1 MMPWRGW
8 QRGKCDEKYSVLTK
22 YINLLKNDNAGEWIC
37 DKENDGSSERPIH
50 VPFVSYSIAVNNLAD
65 DIYKFAKESD
75 EIVPSKYA
83 EIIQAN
89 GIEWGYDSMMKADA
103 SELDAQCILALLIA
117 SLRAERFCDGALLGF
132 IESGSVIRWLKR
144 LQELDEA

>member
-1 MMPWRGW
+1 MM
-8 QRGKCDEKYSVLTK
+8 KKYSALTK
-22 YINLLKNDNAGEWIC
+22 YINLLKNNNAGEWIC

-50 VPFVSYSIAVNNLAD
+50 VTFVSYSIAVNNLAD
-65 DIYKFAKESD
+65 DIYKFAKESN

-83 EIIQAN
+83 EILQAN

-132 IESGSVIRWLKR
+132 IESGAVARWLKR

>member
-1 MMPWRGW
+1 MM
-8 QRGKCDEKYSVLTK
+8 KKYSALTK
-22 YINLLKNDNAGEWIC
+22 YINLLKNDNDGEWIC

-65 DIYKFAKESD
+65 DIYKFAKESN

-83 EIIQAN
+83 EILQTN

-103 SELDAQCILALLIA
+103 SVLDAQCILALLIA

-132 IESGSVIRWLKR
+132 IKNGAVIRWLKR
-144 LQELDEA
+144 LQKLDEA

>member
-1 MMPWRGW
+1 MM
-8 QRGKCDEKYSVLTK
+8 KKYSALTK
-22 YINLLKNDNAGEWIC
+22 YINLLKNDNAREWIC

-83 EIIQAN
+83 EILQAN
-89 GIEWGYDSMMKADA
+89 GIKWGYDSMMKADA
-103 SELDAQCILALLIA
+103 SGLDAQCILALLIA
-117 SLRAERFCDGALLGF
+117 SLMAERFCDGALLGF
-132 IESGSVIRWLKR
+132 IKSGAVTSWLKR

>member
-1 MMPWRGW
+1 MM
-8 QRGKCDEKYSVLTK
+8 KKYSVLTK
-22 YINLLKNDNAGEWIC
+22 YSNLLENDNVGEWSC
-37 DKENDGSSERPIH
+37 DKENDGSPERPMH
-50 VPFVSYSIAVNNLAD
+50 LPFVIYSITVKKLAD
-65 DIYKFAKESD
+65 DIYKFAKESN

-83 EIIQAN
+83 EILQAN

-117 SLRAERFCDGALLGF
+117 SLRAERFCDGALLEF
-132 IESGSVIRWLKR
+132 IKSGAVTRWLKR

>member
-1 MMPWRGW
+1 MM
-8 QRGKCDEKYSVLTK
+8 KKYFALTK

-37 DKENDGSSERPIH
+37 DKKNDGSSERPIH

-65 DIYKFAKESD
+65 DIYKFAKESN

-83 EIIQAN
+83 EILQAN

-132 IESGSVIRWLKR
+132 IKNGAVIRWLKR

>member
-1 MMPWRGW
+1 MM
-8 QRGKCDEKYSVLTK
+8 KKYSALIK
-22 YINLLKNDNAGEWIC
+22 YINLLKNDIVGEWSC
-37 DKENDGSSERPIH
+37 DKENDGSSERPMH
-50 VPFVSYSIAVNNLAD
+50 LPFVIYSITVKKLAD

-75 EIVPSKYA
+75 EIVPGKYA
-83 EIIQAN
+83 EILQAN
-89 GIEWGYDSMMKADA
+89 GIKWGYDSMMKADA

-132 IESGSVIRWLKR
+132 IESGAVARWLKR

>member
-1 MMPWRGW
+1 MM
-8 QRGKCDEKYSVLTK
+8 KEYSVLTK
-22 YINLLKNDNAGEWIC
+22 HINLLENDNAGEWIC

-132 IESGSVIRWLKR
+132 IESGAVIRWLKR

>member
-1 MMPWRGW
+1 MM
-8 QRGKCDEKYSVLTK
+8 KEYSVLTK
-22 YINLLKNDNAGEWIC
+22 HINLLKNDNAGEWIC

-117 SLRAERFCDGALLGF
+117 PLRAERFCDGALLEF
-132 IESGSVIRWLKR
+132 IESGAVIRWLKR

>member
-1 MMPWRGW
+1 M
-8 QRGKCDEKYSVLTK
+8 KKYSALTK
-22 YINLLKNDNAGEWIC
+22 YINLLKNDIVGEWNC
-37 DKENDGSSERPIH
+37 DKENDGSSERPMH
-50 VPFVSYSIAVNNLAD
+50 LPFVSYSIAVNNLAD
-65 DIYKFAKESD
+65 DIYKFAKESY

-83 EIIQAN
+83 EILQAN

-132 IESGSVIRWLKR
+132 IESGSVTRWLKR
-144 LQELDEA
+144 LQKLDEA

>member
-1 MMPWRGW
+1 MM
-8 QRGKCDEKYSVLTK
+8 KKYSALTK

-37 DKENDGSSERPIH
+37 DKENDGSQERPIH
-50 VPFVSYSIAVNNLAD
+50 VPFVIYSIAVNNLAD

>member
-1 MMPWRGW
+1 MM
-8 QRGKCDEKYSVLTK
+8 KKYSALTK
-22 YINLLKNDNAGEWIC
+22 YINLLKNDIVGEWNC
-37 DKENDGSSERPIH
+37 DKENDGSSERAIH

-65 DIYKFAKESD
+65 DIYKFAKESY

-83 EIIQAN
+83 EILQAN

-132 IESGSVIRWLKR
+132 IKNGAVIRWLKR

>member
-1 MMPWRGW
+1 MH
-8 QRGKCDEKYSVLTK
+8 L
-22 YINLLKNDNAGEWIC
+22 
-37 DKENDGSSERPIH
+37 
-50 VPFVSYSIAVNNLAD
+50 PFVIYSITVNKLAD

-83 EIIQAN
+83 DILNAN

-103 SELDAQCILALLIA
+103 SGLDAQCILALLIA
-117 SLRAERFCDGALLGF
+117 SLRAERFCDGALLEF
-132 IESGSVIRWLKR
+132 IESGAVIRWLKR

>member
-1 MMPWRGW
+1 M
-8 QRGKCDEKYSVLTK
+8 KKYSVLTK
-22 YINLLKNDNAGEWIC
+22 YINLLKNDNAGEWTC

-50 VPFVSYSIAVNNLAD
+50 VPFVSYSIAVDNLAD
-65 DIYKFAKESD
+65 DIYEFAKESN

-83 EIIQAN
+83 EILQAN

-132 IESGSVIRWLKR
+132 IKNGAVIRWLKR

>member
-1 MMPWRGW
+1 MM
-8 QRGKCDEKYSVLTK
+8 KKYSALTK

-50 VPFVSYSIAVNNLAD
+50 LPFVSYSIAVNNLAD
-65 DIYKFAKESD
+65 DIYKFAKESN

-83 EIIQAN
+83 EILQAN

-117 SLRAERFCDGALLGF
+117 SLRAERFCDGALLEF
-132 IESGSVIRWLKR
+132 IKNGAVIRWLKR

>member
-1 MMPWRGW
+1 MM
-8 QRGKCDEKYSVLTK
+8 KKYSALTK

-75 EIVPSKYA
+75 EIVTSKYA

-103 SELDAQCILALLIA
+103 SGLDAQCILFLLIA
-117 SLRAERFCDGALLGF
+117 SLRAERFCDGALLEF
-132 IESGSVIRWLKR
+132 IESGAVTRWLKR
-144 LQELDEA
+144 LQELDET

>member
-1 MMPWRGW
+1 MM
-8 QRGKCDEKYSVLTK
+8 KKYSALTK

-50 VPFVSYSIAVNNLAD
+50 VLFVSYSIAVNNLAD
-65 DIYKFAKESD
+65 DIYKFAKESN

-83 EIIQAN
+83 EILQAN

-117 SLRAERFCDGALLGF
+117 SLRAERFCDGALLEF
-132 IESGSVIRWLKR
+132 IKNGAVIRWLKR

>member
-1 MMPWRGW
+1 MM
-8 QRGKCDEKYSVLTK
+8 KKYSVLTK
-22 YINLLKNDNAGEWIC
+22 YINLLENDNAGEWIC

-75 EIVPSKYA
+75 EIVTSKYA

-132 IESGSVIRWLKR
+132 IESGAVTRWLKR

>member
-1 MMPWRGW
+1 M
-8 QRGKCDEKYSVLTK
+8 KKYYALTK
-22 YINLLKNDNAGEWIC
+22 YINLLKNDIVGEWSC
-37 DKENDGSSERPIH
+37 DKENDGSSEKPMH
-50 VPFVSYSIAVNNLAD
+50 LPFVIYSITVKKLAG

-75 EIVPSKYA
+75 EIVPGKYA
-83 EIIQAN
+83 EILQAN

-103 SELDAQCILALLIA
+103 SVLDAQCILALLIA

-132 IESGSVIRWLKR
+132 IKNGAVIRWLKR

>member
-1 MMPWRGW
+1 MM
-8 QRGKCDEKYSVLTK
+8 KKYSALTK

-37 DKENDGSSERPIH
+37 DKENDGSPERPMH
-50 VPFVSYSIAVNNLAD
+50 LPFVIYSITVKKLAD
-65 DIYKFAKESD
+65 DIYKFAKESN

-83 EIIQAN
+83 EILQAN

-117 SLRAERFCDGALLGF
+117 SLRAERFCDGALLEF
-132 IESGSVIRWLKR
+132 IKSGAVTRWLKR

>member
-1 MMPWRGW
+1 MM
-8 QRGKCDEKYSVLTK
+8 KKYSALTK

-50 VPFVSYSIAVNNLAD
+50 LPFVIYSITVDKLTD

-75 EIVPSKYA
+75 EIVLSKYA
-83 EIIQAN
+83 DILNVN
-89 GIEWGYDSMMKADA
+89 GIKWGYDSMIKADA
-103 SELDAQCILALLIA
+103 SGLDAQCILALLIA
-117 SLRAERFCDGALLGF
+117 SLRAERFCDGALLEF
-132 IESGSVIRWLKR
+132 IKNGAVIRWLKR

>member
-1 MMPWRGW
+1 M
-8 QRGKCDEKYSVLTK
+8 KKYSALTK
-22 YINLLKNDNAGEWIC
+22 YINLLKNDNVGEWSC
-37 DKENDGSSERPIH
+37 DKENNGSSERPMQL
-50 VPFVSYSIAVNNLAD
+50 PFVIYSITVHKLAD

-75 EIVPSKYA
+75 EIVLGEYA
-83 EIIQAN
+83 EILQAN

-103 SELDAQCILALLIA
+103 SGLDAQCILALLIA

-132 IESGSVIRWLKR
+132 IESGTVTRWLKR

>member
-1 MMPWRGW
+1 MM
-8 QRGKCDEKYSVLTK
+8 KKYSVLTK
-22 YINLLKNDNAGEWIC
+22 YINLLENDIVGEWNC
-37 DKENDGSSERPIH
+37 DKENDGSSERPMH
-50 VPFVSYSIAVNNLAD
+50 LPFVIYSITVKKLAD

-83 EIIQAN
+83 DILNAN

-117 SLRAERFCDGALLGF
+117 SLMAERFCDGVLLGF
-132 IESGSVIRWLKR
+132 IKNGAVTRWLKR

>member
-1 MMPWRGW
+1 M
-8 QRGKCDEKYSVLTK
+8 KKYSALTK

-65 DIYKFAKESD
+65 DIYKFAKESN

-83 EIIQAN
+83 EILQAN
-89 GIEWGYDSMMKADA
+89 GIEWGYDSMIQADA
-103 SELDAQCILALLIA
+103 SEIDAQCILALLIA

-132 IESGSVIRWLKR
+132 IKSGAVTRWLKR